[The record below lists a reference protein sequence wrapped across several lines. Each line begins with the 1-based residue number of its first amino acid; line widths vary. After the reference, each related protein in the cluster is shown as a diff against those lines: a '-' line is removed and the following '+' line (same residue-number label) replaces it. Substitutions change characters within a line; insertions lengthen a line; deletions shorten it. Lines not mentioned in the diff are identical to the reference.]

1 MRLILIA
8 LTLCC
13 LAQTAGAQP
22 ATSIDTEL
30 VKGRCRFIDDDGE
43 VGHYALKRCPGLAG
57 SRVYTEAGV
66 HSVLLSFRWGRRK
79 AVDVVKSDSIGTKL
93 EWRGTGP
100 RAAFKPYAVIVTIVV
115 KDYDADKNH
124 NVLGVLRMEPRSACL
139 MAVIDEDANKDARSS
154 RARPPTRTRRRSPA
168 RAASRSSWARRP
180 NGLTAPSVLMAI
192 RRSSASPGH
201 QRRLSCK

>member
-22 ATSIDTEL
+22 VTSIDTEL

-57 SRVYTEAGV
+57 SSVYTEAGV

-139 MAVIDEDANKDARSS
+139 MAVIDEDANKDALKLV
-154 RARPPTRTRRRSPA
+154 RATADKDAPA
-168 RAASRSSWARRP
+168 F
-180 NGLTAPSVLMAI
+180 
-192 RRSSASPGH
+192 
-201 QRRLSCK
+201 SCKGGKPQLVGAKTKWTNRALGLDGDPPK